1 MAANSGG
8 SFGSATYNGSNRP
21 AGGVLRLLRCCCLC
35 GVESSTSSSRVG
47 ERGRSR
53 EGGSF
58 TLLNRPTGDDA
69 SLSGD
74 GDRDLDLR
82 DPRLTTESSR
92 AMSAAHESQSILA
105 HAAAARLPFTAS
117 WVGISPV
124 TWCGASLAAPPPF
137 PGLLPASKGFCAS
150 SPCSTRTLPK
160 SVYESVRRLVRRA
173 ETWSLG
179 DGWVGCVGISHSLGM
194 ALGSQLR
201 TACGTRT

>member
-124 TWCGASLAAPPPF
+124 TWCGASQAAPPPF
-137 PGLLPASKGFCAS
+137 PRLFASLKSLCAS
-150 SPCSTRTLPK
+150 SPCSTPH
-160 SVYESVRRLVRRA
+160 A
-173 ETWSLG
+173 
-179 DGWVGCVGISHSLGM
+179 
-194 ALGSQLR
+194 
-201 TACGTRT
+201 TRGYS

>member
-1 MAANSGG
+1 ME
-8 SFGSATYNGSNRP
+8 SN
-21 AGGVLRLLRCCCLC
+21 
-35 GVESSTSSSRVG
+35 TSSSRVG

-105 HAAAARLPFTAS
+105 ARGGGAAAPVAQAAVVRLPFSAS
-117 WVGISPV
+117 RGRVSPMAK
-124 TWCGASLAAPPPF
+124 CEASRRLPLGVCAAPRGP
-137 PGLLPASKGFCAS
+137 
-150 SPCSTRTLPK
+150 
-160 SVYESVRRLVRRA
+160 
-173 ETWSLG
+173 
-179 DGWVGCVGISHSLGM
+179 
-194 ALGSQLR
+194 
-201 TACGTRT
+201 